1 MIIININKLMDDSYA
16 LVEKPVAKEV
26 NSILN
31 SESKKII
38 LAGERE
44 TGRTVVL
51 RSIENRGLN
60 TKEQS
65 IYCLLQ
71 GVVMHSK
78 EPEGWFNEKAF
89 DCYYELTFTSVI
101 LGYIRDTY
109 PSIYEKYFQEEKER
123 FCSISKR
130 YNNTFNN
137 NIFGDKTFDINLAT
151 KELSKGILDKF
162 REIQGLDRLNLLVD
176 NFDRM
181 NGSSKYVQEI
191 YKKYFDMFDKVV
203 ITTDDK
209 SIDKIRLKREGYDI
223 RKISYGKNKNV
234 LKEIIERRV
243 VIHEAEKNVNVG
255 RKRFID
261 DSFICRLIQ
270 EMGTLGLSLKVVNN
284 IVEHL
289 AFYEGRSFEYMTD
302 VAIKAEKKEAEGL
315 EKMLGKSKLYL

>member
-26 NSILN
+26 TSILN

-38 LAGERE
+38 LAGERQ

-51 RSIENRGLN
+51 RNIENRGLN

-65 IYCLLQ
+65 IYCLPE
-71 GVVMHSK
+71 GVVVHSK
-78 EPEGWFNEKAF
+78 EPEGWFNEAAF
-89 DCYYELTFTSVI
+89 DCYYEIKFTSVI
-101 LGYIRDTY
+101 HRYIRDKY
-109 PSIYEKYFQEEKER
+109 PSIYEKYFQEEKEKLH
-123 FCSISKR
+123 SISER
-130 YNNTFNN
+130 FDDTFNN
-137 NIFGDKTFDINLAT
+137 NIFEDKTFDVNLAT

-181 NGSSKYVQEI
+181 NDSSKYVQEI

-243 VIHEAEKNVNVG
+243 AIHEVENKVRVG

-270 EMGTLGLSLKVVNN
+270 EMGTLGLSLEVVHN

-289 AFYEGRSFEYMTD
+289 ACYEGRSFEYMTD
-302 VAIKAEKKEAEGL
+302 VAIKDVKKEAEGF